1 MNLNHPQIK
10 PGKLTERDVTKA
22 DTIYGYV
29 LAVVLGIAGA
39 ALLIHWAMS

>member
-1 MNLNHPQIK
+1 MNLNQPQIK
-10 PGKLTERDVTKA
+10 PGKLTERDVSTS

-39 ALLIHWAMS
+39 ALVIHWALS